1 MFGSWFISPWQ
12 AARMSLEAQRTMA
25 FSFLR
30 FASGGIAG
38 RAATAPT
45 VEPRTVEQSASVTPA
60 TPVTTRRPKT
70 VAARQATGVS
80 KKRARPKSNKR
91 TRRKQKNKGR

>member
-12 AARMSLEAQRTMA
+12 AARMSLEAQRAMA

-38 RAATAPT
+38 PAATAPT
-45 VEPRTVEQSASVTPA
+45 VEPRTVEQSGSVTPA
-60 TPVTTRRPKT
+60 RPVTTKRPKT
-70 VAARQATGVS
+70 VAARQAPGVS